1 MHEARYE
8 CAFLYMLRAETTR
21 VVSRE
26 VVEFGFAGLGV
37 AIMTET
43 AIV

>member
-1 MHEARYE
+1 
-8 CAFLYMLRAETTR
+8 
-21 VVSRE
+21 VSRE

>member
-1 MHEARYE
+1 MELQRGPNE
-8 CAFLYMLRAETTR
+8 PFRGR
-21 VVSRE
+21 VPLL
-26 VVEFGFAGLGV
+26 VEFGFAGLGV

>member
-1 MHEARYE
+1 MLYLGLLACARVWPVAS
-8 CAFLYMLRAETTR
+8 C
-21 VVSRE
+21 E
-26 VVEFGFAGLGV
+26 VVAFGFAGLGV